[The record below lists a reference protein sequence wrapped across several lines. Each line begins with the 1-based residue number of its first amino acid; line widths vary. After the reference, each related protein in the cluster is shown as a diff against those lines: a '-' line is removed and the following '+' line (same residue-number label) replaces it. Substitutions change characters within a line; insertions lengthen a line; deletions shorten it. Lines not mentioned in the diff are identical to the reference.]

1 MQPIRKLVLILAA
14 LALSVSAGYL
24 LYNSGGVKSSSTPTA
39 ANKGPLVPT
48 GFGPLQLGMTKQAV
62 EALPSPGEAFLT
74 APLVEKE
81 NSSKGMHP
89 RFVSRLQSP
98 LSEEPAEVTLSFGD
112 GKLFFIT
119 IELEQHSLR
128 AAEDQLTAKYG
139 PPIVAEKTEFKKC
152 VYQDGTSRMFDET
165 RRDAT
170 WKGLAEDGRLVTVT
184 SILRIDGLCS
194 TVPVAESM
202 SYFKAFMLVIGKDI
216 PNSPEPPKKNLF

>member
-1 MQPIRKLVLILAA
+1 MQTTRKFVLILAA
-14 LALSVSAGYL
+14 VVLSASAGYSF
-24 LYNSGGVKSSSTPTA
+24 YTSGGIKSDSTPSA
-39 ANKGPLVPT
+39 ANKGALVPT

-62 EALPSPGEAFLT
+62 EALPSQGDAFLT

-184 SILRIDGLCS
+184 SISRIDGLCLTHPADEAS
-194 TVPVAESM
+194 

-216 PNSPEPPKKNLF
+216 PDSPEPPKKNLF